1 MEPVGAYRIFERS
14 EDHRMLRYTDY
25 YGDGD
30 SKAFDAVKD
39 IYGKDSVTKLEC
51 IGHIQKRV
59 GTRLRKLKSRNK
71 GLGGKSAVI
80 AAFFHC
86 CSSKH
91 QPKHG
96 QCPVG
101 DESWCK
107 FQRAKAS
114 NIVYQDK
121 SLGLPQNIIN
131 TIKPVYMDLC
141 DRNLLKN
148 VYTEKLRIRT
158 KVLMQ
163 FCGRYYQKK
172 FSLSIK
178 HCV

>member
-1 MEPVGAYRIFERS
+1 MQP
-14 EDHRMLRYTDY
+14 
-25 YGDGD
+25 
-30 SKAFDAVKD
+30 
-39 IYGKDSVTKLEC
+39 
-51 IGHIQKRV
+51 
-59 GTRLRKLKSRNK
+59 
-71 GLGGKSAVI
+71 AVI

-91 QPKHG
+91 QPKYG

-121 SLGLPQNIIN
+121 SLGLPQNIVN

-141 DRNLLKN
+141 DRNL
-148 VYTEKLRIRT
+148 
-158 KVLMQ
+158 
-163 FCGRYYQKK
+163 
-172 FSLSIK
+172 
-178 HCV
+178 

>member
-1 MEPVGAYRIFERS
+1 M
-14 EDHRMLRYTDY
+14 
-25 YGDGD
+25 
-30 SKAFDAVKD
+30 
-39 IYGKDSVTKLEC
+39 
-51 IGHIQKRV
+51 Q
-59 GTRLRKLKSRNK
+59 
-71 GLGGKSAVI
+71 SAVI

-96 QCPVG
+96 HCPVG

-121 SLGLPQNIIN
+121 SLGLPQNIVN

-141 DRNLLKN
+141 HQHSVVEAFAFPSYPRHARLERDLVIRLAKEVFDKLNWEVERGKFYDPVRSLLKSKN
-148 VYTEKLRIRT
+148 QKINRLQLADKLPWAIFFES
-158 KVLMQ
+158 VDI
-163 FCGRYYQKK
+163 
-172 FSLSIK
+172 LS
-178 HCV
+178 